1 MNQNALGQSDCRIF
15 KSNISLKQNDE
26 KVWFFACWYKF
37 TEIKSW
43 LKNIGVGMV
52 TMGVPMKGKVII
64 NSGKVIV
71 TLIIGPPPYGGS
83 YKITAV
89 HLPIQHFT
97 QEWLI
102 NFFIIWL
109 VRFFALWEII
119 GIFKNWWSLFFQENL
134 FLPRFGQKMFK
145 MAPKWGSLDFLKDFA
160 VSFSWK

>member
-1 MNQNALGQSDCRIF
+1 
-15 KSNISLKQNDE
+15 
-26 KVWFFACWYKF
+26 
-37 TEIKSW
+37 
-43 LKNIGVGMV
+43 MV

-119 GIFKNWWSLFFQENL
+119 GEYLKTDGAFFSRKIYFCPDLGKKCSKWPQNGVLWIF
-134 FLPRFGQKMFK
+134 
-145 MAPKWGSLDFLKDFA
+145 
-160 VSFSWK
+160 